1 MKVGIIKN
9 MKAGIKM
16 KRKSLVLAAVMA
28 ACATSFAFATPQ
40 TQWEQGQWQIDLGA
54 WNPEA
59 SVDADK
65 ILGNGHGGDVSTDT
79 KWNFQGGL
87 SYGLSDKLAL
97 QYGYYG
103 LKTDY
108 KDNDV
113 TDGEQHEVNLVYS
126 INKNFAA
133 YAGWSRINN
142 EIGNWSQ
149 ANNIAQIGLIA
160 KAPLAKNLDFYAKG
174 ALGTKSTS
182 MWEAG
187 LGYSITKDLDI
198 SAGYRYLN
206 TKLADKNE
214 VAVGTP
220 VQDANISYKGF
231 IAGLSYRFGG
241 GHKEAPAPEPVYT
254 PAPEP
259 VYVAPAPAP
268 APKNDYYLESVHFG
282 FDEDQPLATEQEK
295 MDHFV
300 QVAKEHPQDTFKLVG
315 NTDAKGTDS
324 YNDDLSKR
332 RVDNVAAYA
341 QSQGVPASQM
351 ILDYK
356 GKTDPVST
364 NETEQGR
371 ADNRR
376 VDIWQHK

>member
-1 MKVGIIKN
+1 
-9 MKAGIKM
+9 M

-40 TQWEQGQWQIDLGA
+40 TQWEQGQWQVDLGA
-54 WNPEA
+54 WNPKA
-59 SVDADK
+59 SVDSNK
-65 ILGNGHGGDVSTDT
+65 VTGWQNGDVSSDS

-87 SYGLSDKLAL
+87 TYGLTDKWGL

-103 LKTDY
+103 LKTDGNNETL
-108 KDNDV
+108 DIG
-113 TDGEQHEVNLVYS
+113 TDGNQHEVNLTYS

-133 YAGWSRINN
+133 FAGWSRIQNKLT
-142 EIGNWSQ
+142 GNGGSWSKT
-149 ANNIAQIGLIA
+149 NNIAQIGLIA

-174 ALGTKSTS
+174 ALGTKSTA

-187 LGYSITKDLDI
+187 LGYSITPDLDI
-198 SAGYRYLN
+198 NAGYRYLN
-206 TKLADKNE
+206 TKLADKGD
-214 VAVGTP
+214 VAGVAP
-220 VQDANISYKGF
+220 VDDANITYKGF

-241 GHKEAPAPEPVYT
+241 GHAETTAPEPVVTEPVVTPEPT
-254 PAPEP
+254 PAPVVET
-259 VYVAPAPAP
+259 PAP
-268 APKNDYYLESVHFG
+268 APKNDYYLESIHFG
-282 FDEDQPLATEQEK
+282 FDEDQPLPADQAK

-300 QVAKEHPQDTFKLVG
+300 QVAKANPQDTFKLVG
-315 NTDAKGTDS
+315 NTDAKGS
-324 YNDDLSKR
+324 SAYNDDLSKR

-351 ILDYK
+351 QLDYK

-364 NETEQGR
+364 NDTDQGR

-376 VDIWQHK
+376 VDIWQNK